1 MNAIRSRLREG
12 GRVWLGY
19 GFAMGAALSYGASQ
33 TVGKHVTTEYAPPL
47 VGTAFAL
54 LFGLAYVSVMF
65 HRHIPDD
72 LKSSPRKGYLWFG
85 LSGIASS
92 LGVTL
97 LYFALSEAP
106 VVVVSPVVAI
116 NPLITLTLAHLLL
129 QRLERI
135 TKRTI
140 LGTLLVVLGVVII
153 TLSRAAS

>member
-65 HRHIPDD
+65 HRHIPAD

>member
-1 MNAIRSRLREG
+1 MKAIQSKLRGG

-33 TVGKHVTTEYAPPL
+33 TVGKHVTTEHAPPL

-54 LFGLAYVSVMF
+54 VFGLAYVSVMF
-65 HRHIPDD
+65 HRHIPTD
-72 LKSSPRKGYLWFG
+72 LKSSSRRGYLWFG
-85 LSGIASS
+85 LSGIASAS
-92 LGVTL
+92 GVTL

-116 NPLITLTLAHLLL
+116 NPLITLTLAHVFL

-140 LGTLLVVLGVVII
+140 LGTMLVVLGVVII
-153 TLSRAAS
+153 TLSRAG

>member
-1 MNAIRSRLREG
+1 MKAIQSRIQG
-12 GRVWLGY
+12 TGRVWLGY

-33 TVGKHVTTEYAPPL
+33 TVGKHVTTEHAPPL

-65 HRHIPDD
+65 HRHIPTDVKTSRRQGF
-72 LKSSPRKGYLWFG
+72 LFFG

-92 LGVTL
+92 LGVTM
-97 LYFALSEAP
+97 LYFALSKAP

-116 NPLITLTLAHLLL
+116 NPLITLTLAHIFL

-153 TLSRAAS
+153 TLSRSGT

>member
-1 MNAIRSRLREG
+1 MKAIQSRLRGG
-12 GRVWLGY
+12 GRIWLGY

-65 HRHIPDD
+65 HRHIPTD
-72 LKSSPRKGYLWFG
+72 LKSSPRKGFLWFG
-85 LSGIASS
+85 LSGIASAS
-92 LGVTL
+92 GVTF
-97 LYFALSEAP
+97 LYFALSKAP

-135 TKRTI
+135 TKRTM

-153 TLSRAAS
+153 TLSRSTS

>member
-1 MNAIRSRLREG
+1 MTSRTPA
-12 GRVWLGY
+12 RVGSRIWIGY
-19 GFAMGAALSYGASQ
+19 LTGIGAAMSYGAAQ

-54 LFGLAYVSVMF
+54 FFGFVYVSLLF
-65 HRHIPDD
+65 HRHIPSD
-72 LKSSPRKGYLWFG
+72 LRTSSRRGFMWFG

-92 LGVTL
+92 AGVTL
-97 LYFALSEAP
+97 LYFALSDAP
-106 VVVVSPVVAI
+106 VVVVSPIAAI
-116 NPLITLTLAHLLL
+116 NPLVTLTLAHIFL

-153 TLSRAAS
+153 TLSRAVS